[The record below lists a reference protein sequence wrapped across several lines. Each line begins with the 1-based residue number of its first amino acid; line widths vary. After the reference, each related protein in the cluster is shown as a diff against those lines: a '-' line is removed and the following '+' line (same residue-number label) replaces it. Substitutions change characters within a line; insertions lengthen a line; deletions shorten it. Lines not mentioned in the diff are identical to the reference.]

1 MVEGLNALAE
11 LADWVLPGIGEGE
24 ILTGYTKPEDI
35 ARFYLERGARGVII
49 KLGARG
55 AYFRTADDAGVVAAQ
70 PVAKVVDTVGAGD
83 GFAVGVVS
91 ALLEGRPLPEA
102 VARGN
107 RIGALAI
114 QVIGITYSLAYL
126 DRANFGFASAAGI
139 NQDLGISKGL
149 ASLIGALFFL
159 GYFFF
164 QIPGAIYAERRSV
177 KKLVFWSLILWGGC
191 ASLTGIVSNIPSLM
205 VIRFLLGVVEAAVM
219 PAMLIFISNWFT
231 KRERSRANTF
241 LILGNPVTVLWMSV
255 VSGYLVHSFGWRHMF
270 IAEGAPAIIRAVC
283 WWFIVQDKP
292 AEVSWLTQQ
301 QKDDLAETLRA
312 EQAAIKPVRNY
323 GEAFRSP
330 AVIKLCAQYFCW
342 SIGVYGFVLWLP
354 SILKNGSTLGMVET
368 GWLSALPYLAAT
380 IAMLAASWASDKLN
394 RRKVFVWP
402 CLLIGAAAFAASYAV
417 GSTHFWI
424 SYALLVVAGAAMY
437 APYGPFFAIVPE
449 LLPKNVAGGAM
460 ALINSMGALGS
471 FVGSY
476 VVGYLNG
483 ATGSPAASYS
493 FMSVALVA
501 AVILTLAVKPQPPA
515 SAKLVANPL
524 QGK

>member
-1 MVEGLNALAE
+1 MATNLAPRR
-11 LADWVLPGIGEGE
+11 WWTIMPIV
-24 ILTGYTKPEDI
+24 
-35 ARFYLERGARGVII
+35 F
-49 KLGARG
+49 
-55 AYFRTADDAGVVAAQ
+55 
-70 PVAKVVDTVGAGD
+70 
-83 GFAVGVVS
+83 
-91 ALLEGRPLPEA
+91 
-102 VARGN
+102 
-107 RIGALAI
+107 
-114 QVIGITYSLAYL
+114 ITYSLAYL
-126 DRANFGFASAAGI
+126 DRANYGFAAAAGI
-139 NQDLGISKGL
+139 NQDLGIGKGL
-149 ASLIGALFFL
+149 SSLIGALFFL

-177 KKLVFWSLILWGGC
+177 KKLVFVSLVLWGAC
-191 ASLTGIVSNIPSLM
+191 AALTGVVSNIPSLM
-205 VIRFLLGVVEAAVM
+205 VIRFVLGVVEAAVM
-219 PAMLIFISNWFT
+219 PAMLIYISNWFT
-231 KRERSRANTF
+231 KSERSRANTF

-255 VSGYLVHSFGWRHMF
+255 VSGYLVHEFGWRHMF
-270 IAEGAPAIIRAVC
+270 IAEGVPAILWAVC
-283 WWFIVQDKP
+283 WWFLVQDKP
-292 AEVSWLTQQ
+292 AQSPSLSAQE
-301 QKDDLAETLRA
+301 KRDLETTLAA

-354 SILKNGSTLGMVET
+354 SIVKNGSALGMVAT

-380 IAMLAASWASDKLN
+380 IAMLAASWASDKVGS
-394 RRKVFVWP
+394 RRGFVWP
-402 CLLIGAAAFAASYAV
+402 FLLVGAAAFAASFAL

-476 VVGYLNG
+476 FVGYLNG
-483 ATGSPAASYS
+483 ATGSPLASYA
-493 FMSVALVA
+493 FMSAALVA
-501 AVILTLAVKPQPPA
+501 AVILTLSVKPQPRDA
-515 SAKLVANPL
+515 HSLAAPL